1 MILRLLLVEFVMK
14 DAWIALEDM
23 KIPSES
29 LGVFRSLSYNFRTR
43 SLNVIFSVVAK
54 NLNASVF
61 MSFDF
66 S

>member
-29 LGVFRSLSYNFRTR
+29 LGVFRSLSYN
-43 SLNVIFSVVAK
+43 SILGLEVQ
-54 NLNASVF
+54 
-61 MSFDF
+61 MSFLVL
-66 S
+66 